1 MCTHT
6 YLPAGHPWIRN
17 YNNIKVPLDILIFKL
32 MKPYMRSSPL
42 RKAALRVCIRLCCDN
57 YFTFLVLNVCVHIH
71 IICLF
76 NLLFLL
82 SFFLKVDF
90 LGLVCAKLRVSSST
104 ETKSGRVVS
113 NSYFFDKKENLFKVF

>member
-71 IICLF
+71 MFVQPIIFVVLFSESGLFRACLCKAAGF
-76 NLLFLL
+76 LFHGNKIRKGGVELLLFCQ
-82 SFFLKVDF
+82 K
-90 LGLVCAKLRVSSST
+90 R
-104 ETKSGRVVS
+104 KSI
-113 NSYFFDKKENLFKVF
+113 